1 MLTYILSTSL
11 VNETTLWHKCYI
23 VFTVIFSPAGQQC
36 NWFLPNQLSSSLLW
50 SKTFFFFSLEFSK
63 PPIFDD
69 PTPKKKKKKNLF
81 LFVSFFFFLFYNLFF
96 PTPPTYA
103 SSIDIP
109 HMYVFPPDQC
119 ANCGSLGL
127 YNLLFALPILTMA
140 SNSILDLQCPSWP
153 VLLSVALLLPLD
165 PWSLVVVSPRPSLP
179 TS

>member
-1 MLTYILSTSL
+1 MLTHILSTSL

-50 SKTFFFFSLEFSK
+50 SKTFFFSHWNFLNLQYSTTQRLR
-63 PPIFDD
+63 
-69 PTPKKKKKKNLF
+69 KKKKNLF

-127 YNLLFALPILTMA
+127 YNLLLALPILTMA

>member
-1 MLTYILSTSL
+1 MKPLFGIN
-11 VNETTLWHKCYI
+11 VTLFSQLFFHPLANN
-23 VFTVIFSPAGQQC
+23 VIGSCPISCRVHFSGPK
-36 NWFLPNQLSSSLLW
+36 L
-50 SKTFFFFSLEFSK
+50 FFFFSLEFSK

-127 YNLLFALPILTMA
+127 YNLLLALPILTMA

>member
-1 MLTYILSTSL
+1 MKPLFGIN
-11 VNETTLWHKCYI
+11 VTLFSQLFFHPLANN
-23 VFTVIFSPAGQQC
+23 VIGSCPISCRVHFSGPK
-36 NWFLPNQLSSSLLW
+36 L
-50 SKTFFFFSLEFSK
+50 FFSHWNFLNLQYS
-63 PPIFDD
+63 
-69 PTPKKKKKKNLF
+69 TTQRLRKKKKKKNLF

-127 YNLLFALPILTMA
+127 YNLLLALPILTMA